1 MGGWE
6 GGEDGWPGGVGG
18 WDELA
23 IWVKRGESPLGCTE
37 GDEGGAEG
45 GWRDLDGVCL
55 LEDWALAGWPLDVAN
70 LLSTIF
76 ILVNFFMG
84 GVNGF
89 ALAGDFAFSSSSA
102 SSLASSSSSASSL
115 ASSSSSASSLASFR
129 AFCVARFAF
138 LPNLGQSLGSKPRP
152 MMLCNDVT
160 SSSHILGPV
169 WSRHSGIL
177 CHPTTSNRRKAIMLA
192 ITCRPQLQELIWL
205 GLWTVWCFPPLGT
218 TMPDLR
224 NQARNL
230 ARAVLLLA
238 VDLGSESIYQLLPV
252 EGW

>member
-1 MGGWE
+1 
-6 GGEDGWPGGVGG
+6 VGG

-23 IWVKRGESPLGCTE
+23 TGVKRGESPLGCTE
-37 GDEGGAEG
+37 GDDSGLLGGAEG

-76 ILVNFFMG
+76 ILVNFFLG

-89 ALAGDFAFSSSSA
+89 ALAGDLS
-102 SSLASSSSSASSL
+102 SSSSSASSF
-115 ASSSSSASSLASFR
+115 ASFR
-129 AFCVARFAF
+129 AFFVASFSAASFCIAWFAF
-138 LPNLGQSLGSKPRP
+138 FHSLGQSLGSKPRP

-169 WSRHSGIL
+169 WSCQSGIL
-177 CHPTTSNRRKAIMLA
+177 CHPTTSNRRKAIVLA

-205 GLWTVWCFPPLGT
+205 GLWTVWCLPPLGT

-230 ARAVLLLA
+230 LRAVLLLA
-238 VDLGSESIYQLLPV
+238 VDPGSESIYQLLPV